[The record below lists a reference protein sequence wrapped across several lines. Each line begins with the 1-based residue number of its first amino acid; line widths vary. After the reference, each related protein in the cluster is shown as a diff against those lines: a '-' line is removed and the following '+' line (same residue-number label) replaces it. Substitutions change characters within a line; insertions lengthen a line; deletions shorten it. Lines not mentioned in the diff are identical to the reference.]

1 MSADEQD
8 GDDPLPRVP
17 DATRVSDP
25 RTSTPVTET
34 FAPGTASD
42 PPVGTAENDDAG
54 CGCGSCGCGDD
65 AGPVDSSAS
74 VADDAESVTVV
85 VDGAEVS
92 VAAGATL
99 LDAMERVDHEGTV
112 PALCAYDR
120 DGGDCSDD
128 IGPRSTCRTCT
139 VEADGELVAACSH
152 PAEGGTEVRTDDPDA
167 RESREVNLDLVLSDH
182 NLRCTTCNQNGR
194 CELQDAA
201 IETGVEEPRFGVFDE
216 RAEYEPLDDTSPFIQ
231 IDRNKCITCA
241 RCVDACNDVQVS
253 GVLRIEGTGE
263 DTEIGFQS
271 DAGTMADSA
280 CVSCGH
286 CATVC
291 PTGSLTERGLAGL
304 ATLPIPGFTHAN
316 SVGTSL
322 TAEAEK
328 AARATSETGG
338 RRGAGGG
345 PGDAN
350 GATED
355 AAGSGD
361 AGATATAGRDDPRGP
376 SPTRERAESDGLASA
391 LRWAKRT
398 ASDAGRSAMLA
409 GEHAAESLAAR
420 TMKEGWLFD
429 AASRVADHRLKEVEF
444 TETTCGFCA
453 VGCRF
458 QLVSKGDEVLG
469 AVPTDDPDDAPV
481 NDFSTCVKGKFGY
494 EFANSDERLTTPLV
508 RGEDGELREASWEEA
523 LSRVAE
529 GFESIR
535 ERSGPDALATF
546 ASSKCTNEENFLMQ
560 KFARGVL
567 GTKNIDNCARL
578 CHSST
583 VAALKQTLG
592 YGAMSNRIN
601 EDIGEADAYLITG
614 SNTTESHPV
623 LATRIKRNVDAGA
636 DLVVFDPRRVE
647 IAEHASQYV
656 RTEPGYDVAWI
667 NGLIRYIVANDL
679 HDAEFVEDRTR
690 NFEALREKVEPFTP
704 EEVERLAG
712 VAPEDLKRAAESVA
726 AADSVVFGW
735 AMGMTQHSHGT
746 QNVLALAD
754 LALVTGNL
762 GKPGAGVSPFRGHN
776 NVQGGGGDMG
786 TLPNLLPGYR
796 DPGDPDVLDEF
807 EDAWGVRPPAEEG
820 LTVPEVFDEALAGNV
835 EGLYVMGE
843 NPALSEPD
851 LAHAEEA
858 LQALDFLVVQDVF
871 PTETAAYADVVLPAA
886 TFSEKEGT
894 FTNTERRVQLV
905 GKATKPPGD
914 ARQDW
919 TIIQALANR
928 IDHAGDAW
936 AYDGPAEVMDEISEV
951 APIYGGVTHDRLS
964 DEGGLQWPCEDES
977 DPGTPYLYEEEFNF
991 SDGKARFVPAD
1002 TGEPGDLPSEEF
1014 PLTMTT
1020 GRVLYHWHTGT
1031 LTRKV
1036 EGLLDHVGEAFVE
1049 VNPQTAERLGIA
1061 DGERVR
1067 VESPR
1072 GAIEVRAEIGDRPGD
1087 GVVFVP
1093 MHFADGAVNRLT
1105 GDHVDPTS
1113 GIPEYKVSSVRIR
1126 RLGDER
1132 EPESSRPPA
1141 DTDSDGVAGDD

>member
-1 MSADEQD
+1 MSADGNERGD
-8 GDDPLPRVP
+8 GRDPLPRVP
-17 DATRVSDP
+17 DETRVSDP
-25 RTSTPVTET
+25 RTSTPLTET
-34 FAPGTASD
+34 FAPGTAAD
-42 PPVGTAENDDAG
+42 PPVRAAEDGG
-54 CGCGSCGCGDD
+54 CGCGSCGCGGDEADGD
-65 AGPVDSSAS
+65 AIPNPTTDGDEGEP
-74 VADDAESVTVV
+74 VTVV
-85 VDGAEVS
+85 VDGTEVS
-92 VAAGATL
+92 VPAGATL
-99 LDAMERVDHEGTV
+99 LDAMEAVEYEGTV
-112 PALCAYDR
+112 PALCAYGR

-139 VEADGELVAACSH
+139 VEADGELVPACSQ
-152 PAEGGTEVRTDDPDA
+152 PAEDGVSVRTDDPDA
-167 RESREVNLDLVLSDH
+167 REAREVNLDLVLSDH

-201 IETGVEEPRFGVFDE
+201 IDTGVEEPRFGVFDE
-216 RAEYEPLDDTSPFIQ
+216 RSEYEPLDDTSSFIQ

-271 DAGTMADSA
+271 EAETMADSA

-291 PTGSLTERGLAGL
+291 PTGSLTEQGLAGL

-316 SVGTSL
+316 SVGKSL
-322 TAEAEK
+322 TADAEK

-338 RRGAGGG
+338 RRGAGGDHSG
-345 PGDAN
+345 ARTGD
-350 GATED
+350 G
-355 AAGSGD
+355 AAGAD
-361 AGATATAGRDDPRGP
+361 GADSP

-398 ASDAGRSAMLA
+398 AGDAGRSALLA

-429 AASRVADHRLKEVEF
+429 AASRVADHRLKDVEF

-458 QLVSKGDEVLG
+458 QLVSKDDEVLG
-469 AVPTDDPDDAPV
+469 AVPTDDPADAPV

-508 RGEDGELREASWEEA
+508 RGDDGELRGASWEAA

-535 ERSGPDALATF
+535 ERSGSDALATF
-546 ASSKCTNEENFLMQ
+546 ASSKCTNEEDYLMQ
-560 KFARGVL
+560 KFARAVL
-567 GTKNIDNCARL
+567 GTKNVDNCARL

-623 LATRIKRNVDAGA
+623 LATRIKRNVHDGA
-636 DLVVFDPRRVE
+636 DLVVFDPRKVE
-647 IAEHASQYV
+647 ITEHASQYV
-656 RTEPGYDVAWI
+656 RTDPGYDVAWI

-679 HDAEFVEDRTR
+679 HDAAFVEERTR

-712 VAPEDLKRAAESVA
+712 VAPEDLERAAETLAS
-726 AADSVVFGW
+726 ADSVVFGW

-807 EDAWGVRPPAEEG
+807 ENAWGVRPPAEEG

-858 LQALDFLVVQDVF
+858 LAALDFLVVQDVF

-905 GKATKPPGD
+905 GKATEPPGD

-919 TIIQALANR
+919 AIIQELANR
-928 IDHAGDAW
+928 IDHAGGPW
-936 AYDGPAEVMDEISEV
+936 AYDGPAAVMDEISDV
-951 APIYGGVTHDRLS
+951 APIYGGISHDRLRE
-964 DEGGLQWPCEDES
+964 EGGLQWPCEDES
-977 DPGTPYLYEEEFNF
+977 DPGTPYLYEDAFNF
-991 SDGKARFVPAD
+991 PDGRARFVPAD
-1002 TGEPGDLPSEEF
+1002 TGEPGDLPSEAF
-1014 PLTMTT
+1014 PLTLTT

-1049 VNPQTAERLGIA
+1049 VNPATAERLGVA

-1072 GAIEVRAEIGDRPGD
+1072 GAIEVRAEVSDRPGD

-1126 RLGDER
+1126 RLGDDGESKSPPER
-1132 EPESSRPPA
+1132 GN
-1141 DTDSDGVAGDD
+1141 TDGVAGDD

>member
-1 MSADEQD
+1 MSADGAGGD
-8 GDDPLPRVP
+8 GGDPLPRVP

-25 RTSTPVTET
+25 RTSTPLTET

-42 PPVGTAENDDAG
+42 PPVGVGDSEG
-54 CGCGSCGCGDD
+54 GECGCGSCGCREREDDVARGGDAGDVVGGDD
-65 AGPVDSSAS
+65 ASTVP
-74 VADDAESVTVV
+74 VTV
-85 VDGAEVS
+85 DGTEVS
-92 VAAGATL
+92 VPAGATL
-99 LDAMERVDHEGTV
+99 LDAMERVEYEGTV

-120 DGGDCSDD
+120 DGGACSDE

-139 VEADGELVAACSH
+139 VEADGELVAACSQ
-152 PAEGGTEVRTDDPDA
+152 PAEAGVEVRTDDPDA
-167 RESREVNLDLVLSDH
+167 SEAREVNLDLVLSDH

-201 IETGVEEPRFGVFDE
+201 IEAGVEEPRFGVFDE
-216 RAEYEPLDDTSPFIQ
+216 RSEYEPLDDTSPFIQ
-231 IDRNKCITCA
+231 IDHNKCITCA

-291 PTGSLTERGLAGL
+291 PTGSRTEQGLAGL

-316 SVGTSL
+316 SVGTSV
-322 TAEAEK
+322 TADAEK

-338 RRGAGGG
+338 RRGTGG
-345 PGDAN
+345 GDAN
-350 GATED
+350 ADTSGGD
-355 AAGSGD
+355 GAAGRED
-361 AGATATAGRDDPRGP
+361 GP
-376 SPTRERAESDGLASA
+376 SPTRRRAESDGLASA
-391 LRWAKRT
+391 LRWAKRK

-429 AASRVADHRLKEVEF
+429 AASRVADHRLDDVEF

-458 QLVSKGDEVLG
+458 QLVSKDDEVLG
-469 AVPTDDPDDAPV
+469 AVPTDDPADAPV

-508 RGEDGELREASWEEA
+508 RGDDGELHPASWDEA
-523 LSRVAE
+523 LDRVAE

-535 ERSGPDALATF
+535 ERSGPDALAAF
-546 ASSKCTNEENFLMQ
+546 ASSKCTNEEDYLLQ

-567 GTKNIDNCARL
+567 GTKNVDNCARL

-636 DLVVFDPRRVE
+636 DLVVFDPRKVE

-679 HDAEFVEDRTR
+679 HDEEFIEERTR

-704 EEVERLAG
+704 EQVECLAG
-712 VAPEDLKRAAESVA
+712 VAPEELKEAAETIA
-726 AADSVVFGW
+726 RADSVVFGW
-735 AMGMTQHSHGT
+735 AMGMTQHGHGT

-796 DPGDPDVLDEF
+796 DPGDPTVLDEF

-820 LTVPEVFDEALAGNV
+820 LTVPEVFDEALADNV

-858 LQALDFLVVQDVF
+858 LDALEFLVVQDVF

-905 GKATKPPGD
+905 GKATDPPGD

-919 TIIQALANR
+919 AIIRELASR
-928 IDHAGDAW
+928 IDHAGDPW
-936 AYDGPAEVMDEISEV
+936 TYDAPAEVMDEIADV
-951 APIYGGVTHDRLS
+951 APIYGGISHGRLRE
-964 DEGGLQWPCEDES
+964 EGGIQWPCEDES
-977 DPGTPYLYEEEFNF
+977 DPGTPYLYAEEFNF
-991 SDGKARFVPAD
+991 PDGKARFVPAD
-1002 TGEPGDLPSEEF
+1002 TGEPGDLPSEAF

-1049 VNPQTAERLGIA
+1049 VNPTTAERLGIA
-1061 DGERVR
+1061 DGERVH

-1072 GAIEVRAEIGDRPGD
+1072 GAIEVRAEISDRPGD

-1113 GIPEYKVSSVRIR
+1113 GIPEYKVSSVRVQ
-1126 RLGDER
+1126 RLGDDGGSPGAR
-1132 EPESSRPPA
+1132 
-1141 DTDSDGVAGDD
+1141 TDGDGVAGDD

>member
-1 MSADEQD
+1 MSADGAD
-8 GDDPLPRVP
+8 GVGGNDDPDPLPRVP
-17 DATRVSDP
+17 DASRVSDQ
-25 RTSTPVTET
+25 RTSTPLTET
-34 FAPGTASD
+34 FAPGTAAD
-42 PPVGTAENDDAG
+42 PPVGTGESGDDG
-54 CGCGSCGCGDD
+54 CGCGSCDCGGEKAAEDGEGNAV
-65 AGPVDSSAS
+65 AGGDG
-74 VADDAESVTVV
+74 DGGTVTVT
-85 VDGAEVS
+85 VDGTAVS
-92 VAAGATL
+92 VPADATL
-99 LDAMERVDHEGTV
+99 LDAMERAEYEGTV

-139 VEADGELVAACSH
+139 VEADGELVPACSH
-152 PAEGGTEVRTDDPDA
+152 PVGDGVTVRTDGPDA
-167 RESREVNLDLVLSDH
+167 REARAVNLDLVLSDH

-201 IETGVEEPRFGVFDE
+201 IEAGVEEPRFGVFDE
-216 RAEYEPLDDTSPFIQ
+216 RSEYEPLDDTSSFIQ

-241 RCVDACNDVQVS
+241 RCVDACNDVQMS

-271 DAGTMADSA
+271 DAETMADSA

-304 ATLPIPGFTHAN
+304 ATLPIPGFSHRN
-316 SVGTSL
+316 SVGKSL
-322 TAEAEK
+322 TADAEK

-338 RRGAGGG
+338 SRGGDGGDG
-345 PGDAN
+345 GDR
-350 GATED
+350 GE
-355 AAGSGD
+355 
-361 AGATATAGRDDPRGP
+361 AGR
-376 SPTRERAESDGLASA
+376 SPTRERAESNGLASA
-391 LRWAKRT
+391 FRWAKRT
-398 ASDAGRSAMLA
+398 AGDAGRSALLA

-429 AASRVADHRLKEVEF
+429 VASRVADHRLKDVEF

-458 QLVSKGDEVLG
+458 QLVSKDDEVLG
-469 AVPTDDPDDAPV
+469 AVPTDDPADAPV

-508 RGEDGELREASWEEA
+508 RDDDGELREASWEEA

-546 ASSKCTNEENFLMQ
+546 ASSKCTNEEDYLMQ

-567 GTKNIDNCARL
+567 GTKNVDNCARL

-623 LATRIKRNVDAGA
+623 LATRITRNVDAGA
-636 DLVVFDPRRVE
+636 DLVVFDPREVE

-679 HDAEFVEDRTR
+679 HDEAFIEERTR
-690 NFEALREKVEPFTP
+690 NFDALREKVEPFTP

-712 VAPEDLKRAAESVA
+712 VPPEELREAAETIA
-726 AADSVVFGW
+726 TADSVVFGW
-735 AMGMTQHSHGT
+735 AMGMTQHGHGT

-807 EDAWGVRPPAEEG
+807 EDAWGVRPPSEEG
-820 LTVPEVFDEALAGNV
+820 LTVPEVFTEALAGNV

-851 LAHAEEA
+851 ISHAEEA
-858 LQALDFLVVQDVF
+858 LEALEFLVVQDVF
-871 PTETAAYADVVLPAA
+871 PTETTEHADVVLPAA

-905 GKATKPPGD
+905 GRATDPPGD

-919 TIIQALANR
+919 AILRDLASR
-928 IDHAGDAW
+928 IDHAGDPW
-936 AYDGPAEVMDEISEV
+936 AFDGPADVMDEIATV
-951 APIYGGVTHDRLS
+951 APIYGGISHERLRA
-964 DEGGLQWPCEDES
+964 EGGLQWPCEDES
-977 DPGTPYLYEEEFNF
+977 DPGTPYLYEEGFNF
-991 SDGKARFVPAD
+991 PDGRARFVPAD

-1031 LTRKV
+1031 LTRRV
-1036 EGLLDHVGEAFVE
+1036 DGLMDHVGEAFVE
-1049 VNPQTAERLGIA
+1049 ITAATAERLGIA
-1061 DGERVR
+1061 DGDRVR

-1072 GAIEVRAEIGDRPGD
+1072 GAIEVHATVSDRPGD

-1093 MHFADGAVNRLT
+1093 MHFADGAVNELT
-1105 GDHVDPTS
+1105 GERFDPDS
-1113 GIPEYKVSSVRIR
+1113 GIPEYKVSSVRVSPVDADSR
-1126 RLGDER
+1126 AGRDAA
-1132 EPESSRPPA
+1132 PSSGRSGTTGRPDP
-1141 DTDSDGVAGDD
+1141 TGSVDDD

>member
-1 MSADEQD
+1 MSADEAGEDD
-8 GDDPLPRVP
+8 GGDPLPRVP

-25 RTSTPVTET
+25 RTSTPLTET

-42 PPVGTAENDDAG
+42 PPTGTGGRDDGCVG
-54 CGCGSCGCGDD
+54 GSCDCGGADGTDNPGAD
-65 AGPVDSSAS
+65 AVDG
-74 VADDAESVTVV
+74 DGAESVTVV
-85 VDGAEVS
+85 VDGTEVS
-92 VAAGATL
+92 VPAGATL

-120 DGGDCSDD
+120 DGGACSDD

-139 VEADGELVAACSH
+139 VEAGGELVAACSE
-152 PAEGGTEVRTDDPDA
+152 PAEAGTEVRTDDPDA

-253 GVLRIEGTGE
+253 GVLRIEGSGE

-291 PTGSLTERGLAGL
+291 PTGSLTEQGLAGM

-316 SVGTSL
+316 SVGASL
-322 TAEAEK
+322 SADAER

-345 PGDAN
+345 QANAGGSSSSGGAGGGDA
-350 GATED
+350 
-355 AAGSGD
+355 
-361 AGATATAGRDDPRGP
+361 AGRDDGP

-391 LRWAKRT
+391 LRWAKRK
-398 ASDAGRSAMLA
+398 AGDAGRSALVA

-429 AASRVADHRLKEVEF
+429 AASRVADHRLKDVEF

-458 QLVSKGDEVLG
+458 QLVSRDDEVLG
-469 AVPTDDPDDAPV
+469 AVPTDDPADAPV

-494 EFANSDERLTTPLV
+494 EFANSEERLTTPLV
-508 RGEDGELREASWEEA
+508 RDDNGNLREASWEEA
-523 LSRVAE
+523 LSRVAAA
-529 GFESIR
+529 FESIR

-546 ASSKCTNEENFLMQ
+546 ASSKCTNEEDYLMQ

-567 GTKNIDNCARL
+567 GTKNVDNCARL

-636 DLVVFDPRRVE
+636 DLVVFDPRKVE

-656 RTEPGYDVAWI
+656 RTDPGYDVAWI
-667 NGLIRYIVANDL
+667 NGLIRYIVAKDL
-679 HDAEFVEDRTR
+679 HDAEFVEERTR

-712 VAPEDLKRAAESVA
+712 VAPDDLKRAAETVA

-746 QNVLALAD
+746 QNILALAD

-796 DPGDPDVLDEF
+796 DPSDPDVLDEF

-858 LQALDFLVVQDVF
+858 LTALDFLVVQDVF

-886 TFSEKEGT
+886 TFSETEGT

-905 GKATKPPGD
+905 GKATDPPGD

-919 TIIQALANR
+919 AIIQDLANR

-936 AYDGPAEVMDEISEV
+936 AYDDPAEVMDEISEV
-951 APIYGGVTHDRLS
+951 APIYGGISHDRL
-964 DEGGLQWPCEDES
+964 DQEGGLQWPCEDAS
-977 DPGTPYLYEEEFNF
+977 DPGTPYLYEESFNF
-991 SDGKARFVPAD
+991 PDGKARFVPAD
-1002 TGEPGDLPSEEF
+1002 TGEPGDLPSEAF

-1031 LTRKV
+1031 LTRNV

-1049 VNPQTAERLGIA
+1049 VNPATADRLGIA

-1072 GAIEVRAEIGDRPGD
+1072 GAIEVRAEISDRPGD

-1113 GIPEYKVSSVRIR
+1113 GIPEYKVSSVRIE
-1126 RLGDER
+1126 RLGADGAGE
-1132 EPESSRPPA
+1132 ESGATVP
-1141 DTDSDGVAGDD
+1141 GGD

>member
-1 MSADEQD
+1 M
-8 GDDPLPRVP
+8 
-17 DATRVSDP
+17 SDP
-25 RTSTPVTET
+25 RTSTPLTET
-34 FAPGTASD
+34 FAPGTAAD
-42 PPVGTAENDDAG
+42 PPVRAAEDGG
-54 CGCGSCGCGDD
+54 CGCGSCGCGGDEADGD
-65 AGPVDSSAS
+65 AIPNPTTDGDEGEP
-74 VADDAESVTVV
+74 VTVV
-85 VDGAEVS
+85 VDGTEVS
-92 VAAGATL
+92 VPAGATL
-99 LDAMERVDHEGTV
+99 LDAMEAVEYEGTV
-112 PALCAYDR
+112 PALCAYGR

-139 VEADGELVAACSH
+139 VEADGELVPACSQ
-152 PAEGGTEVRTDDPDA
+152 PAEDGVSVRTDDPDA
-167 RESREVNLDLVLSDH
+167 REAREVNLDLVLSDH

-201 IETGVEEPRFGVFDE
+201 IDTGVEEPRFGVFDE
-216 RAEYEPLDDTSPFIQ
+216 RSEYEPLDDTSSFIQ

-271 DAGTMADSA
+271 EAETMADSA

-291 PTGSLTERGLAGL
+291 PTGSLTEQGLAGL

-316 SVGTSL
+316 SVGKSL
-322 TAEAEK
+322 TADAEK

-338 RRGAGGG
+338 RRGAGGDHSG
-345 PGDAN
+345 ARTGD
-350 GATED
+350 G
-355 AAGSGD
+355 AAGAD
-361 AGATATAGRDDPRGP
+361 GADSP

-398 ASDAGRSAMLA
+398 AGDAGRSALLA

-429 AASRVADHRLKEVEF
+429 AASRVADHRLKDVEF

-458 QLVSKGDEVLG
+458 QLVSKDDEVLG
-469 AVPTDDPDDAPV
+469 AVPTDDPADAPV

-508 RGEDGELREASWEEA
+508 RGDDGELRGASWEAA

-535 ERSGPDALATF
+535 ERSGSDALATF
-546 ASSKCTNEENFLMQ
+546 ASSKCTNEEDYLMQ
-560 KFARGVL
+560 KFARAVL
-567 GTKNIDNCARL
+567 GTKNVDNCARL

-623 LATRIKRNVDAGA
+623 LATRIKRNVHDGA
-636 DLVVFDPRRVE
+636 DLVVFDPRKVE
-647 IAEHASQYV
+647 ITEHASQYV
-656 RTEPGYDVAWI
+656 RTDPGYDVAWI

-679 HDAEFVEDRTR
+679 HDAAFVEERTR

-712 VAPEDLKRAAESVA
+712 VAPEDLERAAETLAS
-726 AADSVVFGW
+726 ADSVVFGW

-807 EDAWGVRPPAEEG
+807 ENAWGVRPPAEEG

-858 LQALDFLVVQDVF
+858 LAALDFLVVQDVF

-905 GKATKPPGD
+905 GKATEPPGD

-919 TIIQALANR
+919 AIIQELANR
-928 IDHAGDAW
+928 IDHAGGPW
-936 AYDGPAEVMDEISEV
+936 AYDGPAAVMDEISDV
-951 APIYGGVTHDRLS
+951 APIYGGISHDRLRE
-964 DEGGLQWPCEDES
+964 EGGLQWPCEDES
-977 DPGTPYLYEEEFNF
+977 DPGTPYLYEDAFNF
-991 SDGKARFVPAD
+991 PDGRARFVPAD
-1002 TGEPGDLPSEEF
+1002 TGEPGDLPSEAF
-1014 PLTMTT
+1014 PLTLTT

-1049 VNPQTAERLGIA
+1049 VNPATAERLGVA

-1072 GAIEVRAEIGDRPGD
+1072 GAIEVRAEVSDRPGD

-1126 RLGDER
+1126 RLGDDGESKSPPER
-1132 EPESSRPPA
+1132 GN
-1141 DTDSDGVAGDD
+1141 TDGVAGDD

>member
-1 MSADEQD
+1 MSADGADEAAGGD
-8 GDDPLPRVP
+8 GPDPLPRVP
-17 DATRVSDP
+17 DATQVSDP
-25 RTSTPVTET
+25 RTSTPLTET

-42 PPVGTAENDDAG
+42 PPVGTSDSDG
-54 CGCGSCGCGDD
+54 CGRGSCDCGSADGSGAIASNGDSGAPGGDD
-65 AGPVDSSAS
+65 
-74 VADDAESVTVV
+74 VAVTVT
-85 VDGAEVS
+85 VDGTEVS
-92 VAAGATL
+92 VPAGATL
-99 LDAMERVDHEGTV
+99 LDAMERAEYEGTV

-120 DGGDCSDD
+120 DGGACSDD

-139 VEADGELVAACSH
+139 VEADGELVAACSQ
-152 PAEGGTEVRTDDPDA
+152 PAEDGATVRTDETDA
-167 RESREVNLDLVLSDH
+167 REAREVNLDLVLSDH

-216 RAEYEPLDDTSPFIQ
+216 RSEYEALDDTSPFIQ

-291 PTGSLTERGLAGL
+291 PTGSLTEQGLAGL

-316 SVGTSL
+316 SVGKSL
-322 TAEAEK
+322 TADREK

-338 RRGAGGG
+338 RRGAVDRGG
-345 PGDAN
+345 N
-350 GATED
+350 D
-355 AAGSGD
+355 AAVEGR
-361 AGATATAGRDDPRGP
+361 GRDDGP
-376 SPTRERAESDGLASA
+376 SPTRERAESKGIASA
-391 LRWAKRT
+391 FRWAKSR
-398 ASDAGRSAMLA
+398 AGDAGRSALLA

-429 AASRVADHRLKEVEF
+429 AASRVADRRLKNVEF

-469 AVPTDDPDDAPV
+469 AVPTEDPADAPV

-508 RGEDGELREASWEEA
+508 RGDDGELHPASWDEA
-523 LSRVAE
+523 LDRVAE

-535 ERSGPDALATF
+535 ERAGADALATF
-546 ASSKCTNEENFLMQ
+546 ASSKCTNEEDYLMQ

-567 GTKNIDNCARL
+567 GTKNVDNCARL

-601 EDIGEADAYLITG
+601 EDVGEADAYLITG

-636 DLVVFDPRRVE
+636 DLVVFDPRKVE

-656 RTEPGYDVAWI
+656 RTDPGYDVAWI
-667 NGLIRYIVANDL
+667 NGLIRYIVANDH
-679 HDAEFVEDRTR
+679 HDAEFVEERTR

-712 VAPEDLKRAAESVA
+712 VAPEDLKRAAETVA

-796 DPGDPDVLDEF
+796 DPGDPEVLDEF
-807 EDAWGVRPPAEEG
+807 EEAWGVRPPGEEG

-858 LQALDFLVVQDVF
+858 LGGLEFLVVQDVF

-905 GKATKPPGD
+905 GKATDPPGD

-919 TIIQALANR
+919 AIIQDLANR
-928 IDHAGDAW
+928 VDHAGDAW
-936 AYDGPAEVMDEISEV
+936 AYDDPAEVMDEISEV
-951 APIYGGVTHDRLS
+951 TPIYGGISHDRL
-964 DEGGLQWPCEDES
+964 DEEGGLQWPCEDAS
-977 DPGTPYLYEEEFNF
+977 DPGTPYLYEESFNF
-991 SDGKARFVPAD
+991 PDGKARFVPAD
-1002 TGEPGDLPSEEF
+1002 TGEPGDLPSEAF

-1031 LTRKV
+1031 LTRNV

-1049 VNPQTAERLGIA
+1049 VNLATADRLGIA

-1072 GAIEVRAEIGDRPGD
+1072 GAIEVRAEISDRPGD

-1113 GIPEYKVSSVRIR
+1113 GIPEYKVSSVRIE
-1126 RLGDER
+1126 RLGADGDGEER
-1132 EPESSRPPA
+1132 GATAP
-1141 DTDSDGVAGDD
+1141 GDD